1 MNSLETL
8 WYQISIS
15 CIKICLIA
23 MPFLFYMQAFEAI
36 LGLII
41 GTAFALFK
49 LHLMAGSVKK
59 AAGMRPEA
67 ATTYTYSRFIIR
79 QAITVLVLVSA
90 MFVDQV
96 NFFWV
101 VGGLILPKFVI
112 VGGQVFDSLKKSN
125 LKFFGKAAQKKD

>member
-1 MNSLETL
+1 MKSLETL

-15 CIKICLIA
+15 CIKICLIT

-36 LGLII
+36 LGLIT

-49 LHLMAGSVKK
+49 LHLMAGSIKK
-59 AAGMRPEA
+59 AAGMSPER

-79 QAITVLVLVSA
+79 QAVTVLVLVLA

-101 VGGLILPKFVI
+101 VGGLVLPKFVI
-112 VGGQVFDSLKKSN
+112 VGSQVFNTLKKSSLN
-125 LKFFGKAAQKKD
+125 FLGKAAQKKE